1 MLHHKLLLTRNY
13 AKQTLMLSFYFPPY
27 NPTAQLVDLDVHV
40 RILIFLFKLIIISTL
55 NSALT

>member
-1 MLHHKLLLTRNY
+1 MLHHKLPLTLNY
-13 AKQTLMLSFYFPPY
+13 AKQTLMLSFYFPPS